1 MCVQE
6 LAVTYTSN
14 TVSQIQSD
22 CGLSDTFPQGLFPD
36 NPIVSAPFSCWTL
49 SWAIFWILRVF
60 RTDYNPLTLITPYQ
74 PPAMFWSSELPCPE
88 TRENCYICISA
99 LLRTVLPL
107 GYYWG
112 YYRSHPTILQFLLS
126 IFVVNMSTL
135 SSEKVISRDSN
146 PGPLSLYLNVLPLH
160 HWPDQRHTTPL
171 PVLDRS

>member
-1 MCVQE
+1 M
-6 LAVTYTSN
+6 
-14 TVSQIQSD
+14 SQIQSD
-22 CGLSDTFPQGLFPD
+22 CGLSDTFPRRDCSQITPLFQPHFVL
-36 NPIVSAPFSCWTL
+36 NPFMGNFLDPQS
-49 SWAIFWILRVF
+49 F
-60 RTDYNPLTLITPYQ
+60 RTDYNPLTLITPYHQ
-74 PPAMFWSSELPCPE
+74 PAMFWSSELPCPE

>member
-1 MCVQE
+1 M
-6 LAVTYTSN
+6 
-14 TVSQIQSD
+14 SQIQSD

-60 RTDYNPLTLITPYQ
+60 RTDYNPPDTDHTLPTTGNVLVLGVAMSGDKGELLHLHFCFITYSLTLGLLLGLLQI
-74 PPAMFWSSELPCPE
+74 SSH
-88 TRENCYICISA
+88 Y
-99 LLRTVLPL
+99 
-107 GYYWG
+107 
-112 YYRSHPTILQFLLS
+112 LQFLLS

>member
-1 MCVQE
+1 MSIGLYRLSLTQATRCPRF
-6 LAVTYTSN
+6 N
-14 TVSQIQSD
+14 QIVGHQIHSS
-22 CGLSDTFPQGLFPD
+22 GIGIFPHMPLLF
-36 NPIVSAPFSCWTL
+36 C
-49 SWAIFWILRVF
+49 
-60 RTDYNPLTLITPYQ
+60 TDYNPLTLVTPHHH
-74 PPAMFWSSELPCPE
+74 PAMFWSSELPCPE